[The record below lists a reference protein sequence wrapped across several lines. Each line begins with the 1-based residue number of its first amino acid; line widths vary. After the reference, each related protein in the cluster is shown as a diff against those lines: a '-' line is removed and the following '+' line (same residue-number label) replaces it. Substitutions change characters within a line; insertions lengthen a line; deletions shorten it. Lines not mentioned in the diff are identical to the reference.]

1 MYSGR
6 VETCS
11 NRISQ
16 ALAIREINQS
26 ELCRRAKIPK
36 SSLSLYLSGAYEP
49 KQDRLYD
56 MAQALNV
63 DPVWLMGFDVPM
75 ERKDNAAPDN
85 KELTEGEKILLDL
98 FRRIP
103 EDRQPEALELLQVA
117 LKMQKKL

>member
-11 NRISQ
+11 QRIAK
-16 ALAIREINQS
+16 ALSIKGINQA
-26 ELCRRAKIPK
+26 ELCRRANIPK

-75 ERKDNAAPDN
+75 EIKTPSTD
-85 KELTEGEKILLDL
+85 KQELTEGERLMLEL